1 MDPTEY
7 LTSLRAFQKAC
18 QDEMR
23 ALDEGLKTRAAPA
36 LLAEVPEGDTDPLTP
51 FFLQE
56 RWNQLDEWESAAGT
70 EADALKARLD
80 RLDHFADIPAARE
93 DEDEAKKR
101 VNVNTKTDPFDFDDA
116 PLERDARDADMLG
129 RVLTYIEGS
138 HAFFDDD
145 AKEAATRTMER
156 TAGVAA
162 EQTLISEHPVYR
174 TAFAKYMTD
183 NRSEMDDNER
193 AIMAEADA
201 FLRGQRTGTNFFE
214 NDSSY
219 LAQVAKYRALNVT
232 DNVTGK
238 LVPAHLDPS
247 IVITNAG
254 ASNPFS
260 AISRHES
267 GTTNVWTGVS
277 TAGVTIG
284 WTGTDGTEVGDDSPS
299 FSNPTVQAAMWD
311 AFVPISIQAW
321 QDWSGA
327 EAGLAMI
334 VADSYDR
341 LLAQSLAT
349 GSGTNEPF
357 GIVTVL
363 AGTARQVNMATN
375 TAFTL
380 ADLLSAKNALGR
392 RYRQNAKWVGNEIYG
407 DFVRQFG
414 TALGSLYT
422 VGLDADRPDR
432 ILGKD
437 FLDSSGMTAVLDSA
451 TTNHSFVYGDFSNFL
466 IYERVGTTM
475 EFIPHLFHTGANR
488 PSLTRGL
495 LWFGRTGADSI
506 NDTGFVLLTNP
517 KAT

>member
-1 MDPTEY
+1 MDYEQFLTDCLARMEALTTEGAEY
-7 LTSLRAFQKAC
+7 
-18 QDEMR
+18 DE
-23 ALDEGLKTRAAPA
+23 
-36 LLAEVPEGDTDPLTP
+36 AE
-51 FFLQE
+51 F
-56 RWNQLDEWESAAGT
+56 NQLDEWVTATRAEIDQQLHRQAQVT
-70 EADALKARLD
+70 
-80 RLDHFADIPAARE
+80 AARE
-93 DEDEAKKR
+93 ALTRAGDLALEEPPTVD
-101 VNVNTKTDPFDFDDA
+101 VPNINTKTDPFDFDDA
-116 PLERDARDADMLG
+116 PLERYARDADMLG
-129 RVLTYIEGS
+129 RSLTYIEKS
-138 HAFFDDD
+138 RAFFDDD
-145 AKEAATRTMER
+145 AKESATRTMER
-156 TAGVAA
+156 TAGAAA
-162 EQTLISEHPVYR
+162 EQTLISEHPTYR
-174 TAFAKYMTD
+174 SAFAKYVTD
-183 NRSEMDDNER
+183 NKSEMDDKER

-201 FLRGQRTGTNFFE
+201 FLRGKRSGSNFFE
-214 NDSSY
+214 HDASY
-219 LAQVAKYRALNVT
+219 LARLNERALNVT

-247 IVITNAG
+247 IIVTNAG

-299 FSNPTVQAAMWD
+299 FSNPNVQAAMWD

-327 EAGLAMI
+327 EQALAMI

-357 GIVTVL
+357 GIVTAL
-363 AGTARQVNMATN
+363 AGTAQQVNMATN

-392 RYRQNAKWVGNEIYG
+392 RYRSNAVWVANEIYG

-422 VGLDADRPDR
+422 VGLDAERPDR
-432 ILGKD
+432 ILGRN
-437 FLDSSGMTAVLDSA
+437 FFDSSGMTSA
-451 TTNHSFVYGDFSNFL
+451 LNSTATNNSMIYGDFSNYL

-475 EFIPHLFHTGANR
+475 EFIPHLFHTNANR

-506 NDTGFVLLTNP
+506 NDTGFVLLVNP
-517 KAT
+517 KVL